1 MKQNKNVDNI
11 EIVDLPS
18 ANQVIDILV
27 ENKEAGL
34 IIASSI
40 GTAIIIYVLAKSVT
54 EIIKAFRN
62 SDK

>member
-1 MKQNKNVDNI
+1 MNKSKNVDTI
-11 EIVDLPS
+11 ETVDLPLT
-18 ANQVIDILV
+18 NQVINVLV

-40 GTAIIIYVLAKSVT
+40 GTAIIIYVLAKSVA

-62 SDK
+62 FDK